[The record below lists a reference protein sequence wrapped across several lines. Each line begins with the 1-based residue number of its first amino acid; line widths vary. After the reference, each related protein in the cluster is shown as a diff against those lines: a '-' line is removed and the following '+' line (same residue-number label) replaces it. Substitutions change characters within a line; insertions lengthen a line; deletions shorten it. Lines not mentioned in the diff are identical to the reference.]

1 VEKLQESRPFDDLI
15 VLDVQGALDRLGRR
29 EYIYLKVVQK
39 FMPEFGNAPE
49 IIAKYLSVGD
59 IESAIRTAHSLKGA
73 AAGIGAMALSRAAY
87 EAEKALADKAAD
99 WQGAMA
105 SVKNELEKADAEISA
120 YLDRKSSSP
129 QSIAVPTVK

>member
-1 VEKLQESRPFDDLI
+1 
-15 VLDVQGALDRLGRR
+15 
-29 EYIYLKVVQK
+29 
-39 FMPEFGNAPE
+39 
-49 IIAKYLSVGD
+49 
-59 IESAIRTAHSLKGA
+59 
-73 AAGIGAMALSRAAY
+73 MALSRAAY